1 MNQIKQLLQ
10 EFTNQ
15 NVIDQASCQTLGK
28 KLGQEIFLLPI
39 KEQKTAWSNV
49 RTHFIENM
57 PENQTYQIIKEVAQG
72 ASQNN
77 YTVEQREALIK
88 GITSFGHT
96 DKMRDNM
103 EVVKK
108 STSETLASIYTRS
121 EEVKLENDKKLQQFG
136 KEVAATIFP
145 LSFDEQIKAWKE
157 VKESLTV
164 YMGSNEVTHA
174 CKKIVEGAS
183 QNGYTVEQ
191 REALLEGI
199 SGLKDNALSKVKEL
213 RANDNVV
220 KSGIQI
226 NK

>member
-15 NVIDQASCQTLGK
+15 NVIDPASCQTLGK
-28 KLGQEIFLLPI
+28 KLALEIFLLPI

-49 RTHFIENM
+49 RTHFLENM
-57 PENQTYQIIKEVAQG
+57 PEDKFYKIAQEVAQG
-72 ASQNN
+72 ATKNG
-77 YTVEQREALIK
+77 YTIEQREALLI
-88 GITSFGHT
+88 GITNFRHT

-103 EVVKK
+103 EVVRK
-108 STSETLASIYTRS
+108 STSETLTSIYTRS
-121 EEVKLENDKKLQQFG
+121 EEVKLENDKKLQQLG

-183 QNGYTVEQ
+183 QNDYTVEQ

-199 SGLKDNALSKVKEL
+199 SGLKDNALNKVKEL